1 MILIHRFQNRRAKD
15 RKQQKK
21 RSSPMSGGAGA
32 LLTNGCGNV
41 GIPLT
46 THHHHHHQMGN
57 GPSGFSASAMY
68 GLDIKPKLEPGLSA
82 GHLSHGYGHLHQAHN
97 PMHHLSTMGMNFLHH
112 STASALPPPI
122 PSPPINTLASIQS
135 QGHLSS

>member
-1 MILIHRFQNRRAKD
+1 MNFCRFQNRRAKD

-21 RSSPMSGGAGA
+21 RSSPVSSAA
-32 LLTNGCGNV
+32 LLSNGCGNV
-41 GIPLT
+41 GIPMSH
-46 THHHHHHQMGN
+46 HHHHHHQMGN
-57 GPSGFSASAMY
+57 GPAGFSASAMY
-68 GLDIKPKLEPGLSA
+68 GLDIKPKLEPGLGS
-82 GHLSHGYGHLHQAHN
+82 GHLSHGYGHLHQAHHN

-122 PSPPINTLASIQS
+122 ATPPINTSIQS